1 MTDKLLDITNLII
14 PEENVRFLNEEET
27 IELYQTCL
35 YLMDNLIDN
44 NYTLITDPDFENI
57 FNEEINEL
65 IHLHFEYDIFY
76 NYVLLFMFN

>member
-35 YLMDNLIDN
+35 YLMDWVQKAFHWHRIL
-44 NYTLITDPDFENI
+44 
-57 FNEEINEL
+57 
-65 IHLHFEYDIFY
+65 
-76 NYVLLFMFN
+76 